1 MQPFTRVSGRAAPFP
16 NSNVDTDVIMPKT
29 FLKGVDR
36 TGLDTGV
43 FNLLRFRNGQP
54 DPDFIL
60 NLPGF
65 TGARFLIVGPNF
77 GCGSSR
83 EHAVWGLIQLGFRA
97 LIGTSFA
104 GIFHDNCRNNGLLTV
119 VLDPE
124 TIAHIQAIVTDPG
137 SNAMTIDLETQTI
150 SLDRTGETIGFGID
164 TLGKIALLRGL
175 DAVGLTLDTADNT
188 RSFEARYYATN
199 PWLR

>member
-1 MQPFTRVSGRAAPFP
+1 MLPFTRVSGRAAPFP
-16 NSNVDTDVIMPKT
+16 AANVDTDVIMPKT

-36 TGLDTGV
+36 AGLDVGV
-43 FNLLRFRNGQP
+43 FNLLRFRDGQP
-54 DPDFIL
+54 DLDFVL
-60 NLPGF
+60 NRPGF
-65 TGARFLIVGPNF
+65 AGACFLVGGPNF

-97 LIGTSFA
+97 LIGPSFA
-104 GIFHDNCRNNGLLTV
+104 GIFQDNCRNNGLLTV

-137 SNAMTIDLETQTI
+137 NNAMTVDLEMQII
-150 SLDRTGETIGFGID
+150 SLDKTGETIGFDID
-164 TLGKIALLRGL
+164 ALGKIALLRGL
-175 DAVGLTLDTADNT
+175 DAVGLTLDAADDI
-188 RSFEARYYATN
+188 RSFEAGYYAAK